1 MSVSHFL
8 LFAPTAALRRNS
20 ASLIHLKPEFFLFF
34 FKDSVLRV
42 PCERIQ
48 VQNSQETENSCF
60 KSKKKDGASRGVARE
75 NAYTPKISSP
85 SLLSLFFIFLSSF
98 PSISSIAC
106 VKNDLETKRQRSKD
120 NSNPGAA
127 RDC

>member
-20 ASLIHLKPEFFLFF
+20 ASLIHLKPEVF

-48 VQNSQETENSCF
+48 AQNSQETENSCF
-60 KSKKKDGASRGVARE
+60 KSKKKDSARRGLARE

-85 SLLSLFFIFLSSF
+85 SLLSLFFILLSSF

-106 VKNDLETKRQRSKD
+106 VKNDLETKVGEKAEEQRQRQ
-120 NSNPGAA
+120 PRG
-127 RDC
+127 C